1 MSFYKIHESARP
13 LPEKLRPVFDI
24 WLSSQTMMSK
34 VVRWKA
40 WHELQGTRRQDDV
53 QHSYSLVVL
62 ALNFIDKLHLYLYLK
77 NDPLLIIRAVTYHE
91 IGEGELGRDV
101 LLANKTDAKDLE
113 EYEAFVA
120 RFRNL
125 SGFNRCHDAFL
136 LQFVP
141 KRPANFPP
149 EAQTIMARLAEEN
162 RYDVYAFQA
171 LENLNYLFYAIE
183 QRVTINNR
191 DCLARVFLMARPILD
206 SLAQKLPGLR
216 EEYWTPEFIAYCEE
230 MALGG
235 NTAVPK

>member
-113 EYEAFVA
+113 EY
-120 RFRNL
+120 L
-125 SGFNRCHDAFL
+125 
-136 LQFVP
+136 
-141 KRPANFPP
+141 
-149 EAQTIMARLAEEN
+149 
-162 RYDVYAFQA
+162 
-171 LENLNYLFYAIE
+171 
-183 QRVTINNR
+183 
-191 DCLARVFLMARPILD
+191 
-206 SLAQKLPGLR
+206 
-216 EEYWTPEFIAYCEE
+216 
-230 MALGG
+230 
-235 NTAVPK
+235 